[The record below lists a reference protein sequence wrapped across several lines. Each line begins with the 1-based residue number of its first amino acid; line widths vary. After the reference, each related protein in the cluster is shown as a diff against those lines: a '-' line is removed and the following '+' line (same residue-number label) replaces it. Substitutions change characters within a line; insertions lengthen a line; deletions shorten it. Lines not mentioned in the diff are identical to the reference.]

1 MINAKRVCNLFCR
14 RQSALAASRLGG
26 WSGRPSLCASTRKPP
41 LRPSPL
47 RLATCHYRSY
57 SSATNDCEPSGSTP
71 NSAVDGTGVDGSVG
85 TEQPS
90 TGHSEPVDSD
100 TFVRLI
106 SSVNDRNSSFVVALQ
121 KFKDQL
127 QADCSRAYPFRLRD
141 LRTLLEF
148 SSQLLGMQSDPHA
161 ADVISGAFELFK
173 SDGDAAA
180 AFHLCRLFSSF
191 NNCLGRTMT
200 SSVFQRVVNN
210 RVGMMGAKFLSPK
223 KMDNL
228 REKLGPGAEIA
239 MKFLASALTERDITG
254 LEGCC
259 EKSLFDFLNQG
270 LGYLDRMGLK
280 LKFEVSDVKDTKLD
294 VFWLTIGG
302 KRGNEISSPYLMKQA
317 LAHQILVELPKKSGS
332 SSGSTGDEMP
342 MNRQQN
348 RELVMKTFEKG
359 ILARMEVLLTVR
371 QSLSLVDSRGSTVWE
386 DNKKIATHKLT
397 FESEIA
403 MRSRDG
409 DDIDTKDWTVV
420 DINGVLNSNAPF
432 TAQ

>member
-1 MINAKRVCNLFCR
+1 MNNAKRVCSLLCR
-14 RQSALAASRLGG
+14 HQSVLALSHFGA
-26 WSGRPSLCASTRKPP
+26 WSGRPSICASTRGPP
-41 LRPSPL
+41 LRLSPL
-47 RLATCHYRSY
+47 RLATCQYRSY
-57 SSATNDCEPSGSTP
+57 SSDVNGGESSDSTSGGAP
-71 NSAVDGTGVDGSVG
+71 CGTGVDGGVDAG
-85 TEQPS
+85 QPS
-90 TGHSEPVDSD
+90 TEHSEPLDSD
-100 TFVRLI
+100 TFVRLV
-106 SSVNDRNSSFVVALQ
+106 SSINDRNSSFVVALQ

-148 SSQLLGMQSDPHA
+148 SSQLLGMQSDPNA
-161 ADVISGAFELFK
+161 SEVISGAFELFK
-173 SDGDAAA
+173 SDGSASA

-200 SSVFQRVVNN
+200 STVFQRVVNN

-228 REKLGPGAEIA
+228 REKVGPGAEIA
-239 MKFLASALTERDITG
+239 MKFLASAITDRDITG

-280 LKFEVSDVKDTKLD
+280 LNFEVSEVKDTKLD

-302 KRGNEISSPYLMKQA
+302 KRGSEISSPYLMKQA
-317 LAHQILVELPKKSGS
+317 LAHQILVELPKKSGL
-332 SSGSTGDEMP
+332 SSGSPDEDTP

-371 QSLSLVDSRGSTVWE
+371 QSLSLLDSRGSTVWE

-403 MRSRDG
+403 MRSRDD
-409 DDIDTKDWTVV
+409 DDIETKDWTVV

-432 TAQ
+432 AAR